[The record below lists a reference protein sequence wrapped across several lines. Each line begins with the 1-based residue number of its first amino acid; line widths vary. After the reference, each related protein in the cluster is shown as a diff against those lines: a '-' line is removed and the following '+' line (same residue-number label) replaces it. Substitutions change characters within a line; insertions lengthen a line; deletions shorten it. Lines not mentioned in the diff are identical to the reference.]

1 MKLFFI
7 TFIYLS
13 IILSSCQAQTSKN
26 IQLLEAPAFA
36 EKIKNTP
43 NAQILDVR
51 TPQEFAGDHIENAK
65 NINWLNAD
73 FATNAATLNNTKPVF
88 VYCKAGSRS
97 NKAAAK
103 LEEMGF
109 TNIYDLQGGILKW
122 EAAGLSKPSD
132 KLVGINKQQ
141 FEALLNSDKKVLV
154 NFFAPWCAPCKKMEP
169 FILKMQKENSAKV
182 VIVRLNADENKTIM
196 NELKIEELPTL
207 LLYENKNLKWKSS
220 GFVSEDDLKKQIL

>member
-73 FATNAATLNNTKPVF
+73 FATNATTLDKTKPVF
-88 VYCKAGSRS
+88 LYCKSGGRS
-97 NKAAAK
+97 NKAASK
-103 LEEMGF
+103 LAEMGF
-109 TNIYDLQGGILKW
+109 TTIYDLQGGILKW

-132 KLVGINKQQ
+132 KLVGINRQQ
-141 FEALLNSDKKVLV
+141 FEALLNSDKKVLI

-169 FILKMQKENSAKV
+169 YISKMQKENSDKV

-196 NELKIEELPTL
+196 KELKVEELPTL

-220 GFVSEDDLKKQIL
+220 GFVSEEDLKKQIL

>member
-73 FATNAATLNNTKPVF
+73 FATNAATLDNTKPVF

>member
-103 LEEMGF
+103 LAEMGF

-196 NELKIEELPTL
+196 KELKVEELPTL

-220 GFVSEDDLKKQIL
+220 GFVSEEDLKKQIL

>member
-26 IQLLEAPAFA
+26 IQLFEAPAFA

-196 NELKIEELPTL
+196 NELKVEELPTL

>member
-169 FILKMQKENSAKV
+169 YISKMQKENSDKV
-182 VIVRLNADENKTIM
+182 VIVRLNADDNKTIM

-220 GFVSEDDLKKQIL
+220 GFVSEEDLKKQIL

>member
-220 GFVSEDDLKKQIL
+220 GFVSEEDLKKQIQ

>member
-141 FEALLNSDKKVLV
+141 FEALLNSDKKVLI

-169 FILKMQKENSAKV
+169 FISKMQKENSDKV
-182 VIVRLNADENKTIM
+182 VIVRLNADDNKTIM
-196 NELKIEELPTL
+196 KELKVEELPTL

-220 GFVSEDDLKKQIL
+220 GFVSEEDLKKQIL

>member
-109 TNIYDLQGGILKW
+109 TTIYDLQGGILKW

-220 GFVSEDDLKKQIL
+220 GFVSEEDLKKQIQ